1 MSRSR
6 DRADAIVSEISREG
20 VFAGRVFSATLI
32 VSAVALIGLSWDD
45 IWRVCGSVYGQCVER
60 SAGGMILTIGSIAA
74 IGWGVGI
81 HLRIRRRPVDAS
93 GSSRY
98 VWTLGALFAL
108 GGIFIAAR
116 IPAFTCERGHFD
128 DALAVCMH
136 PPSISDA
143 TSWLLLKEAMVVIGL
158 LGGVAVA
165 ARPRNVRVT
174 APVSVAVWGAGFGWL
189 IVDTMA

>member
-6 DRADAIVSEISREG
+6 DRADVVVSEISREG

-45 IWRVCGSVYGQCVER
+45 IWRVCGSVYGECVER

-81 HLRIRRRPVDAS
+81 LLRIRRRPVDAS

-98 VWTLGALFAL
+98 VWALGALFAF

-128 DALAVCMH
+128 DALAVACTH
-136 PPSISDA
+136 RRSRTP
-143 TSWLLLKEAMVVIGL
+143 K
-158 LGGVAVA
+158 
-165 ARPRNVRVT
+165 
-174 APVSVAVWGAGFGWL
+174 AGCSSRRRSSSSASSEGWL
-189 IVDTMA
+189 SRRGRGASG

>member
-1 MSRSR
+1 V
-6 DRADAIVSEISREG
+6 IVSEISREG

-45 IWRVCGSVYGQCVER
+45 IWRVCGSVYGECVER

-81 HLRIRRRPVDAS
+81 LLRIRRRPVDAS

-98 VWTLGALFAL
+98 VWALGALFAL

-143 TSWLLLKEAMVVIGL
+143 TSWLLLKEAIVVIGL
-158 LGGVAVA
+158 VGGVAVA